1 MVDGTRVSHSATIF
15 IAFDNQVTKLKEN
28 SSVFGGLIVG
38 FQGCRKP
45 QAVVKLDG
53 FLQIIG
59 GNCDVLYSG
68 NPFVEIHVIYSF

>member
-1 MVDGTRVSHSATIF
+1 MTENSTKITKKPATS
-15 IAFDNQVTKLKEN
+15 VKEN